1 MDKTLTR
8 PYFVHHN
15 VFNKKI
21 FLFHNFVFI
30 YYRLV
35 LPVPQEP
42 LDIQTS
48 EPFHLDQQFS
58 TKWKSK
64 DSYYKY
70 RNKEDF
76 LNVCDIVDKPY
87 VIGVQYKKF
96 KM

>member
-1 MDKTLTR
+1 M
-8 PYFVHHN
+8 
-15 VFNKKI
+15 
-21 FLFHNFVFI
+21 FI